1 MTTPAPTD
9 PKPCGKCGQPHARCN
24 AHRKSDGEPCTQ
36 RPMHGQRV
44 CKVHGGMAGQNR
56 AAAARRIER
65 AEAEAAVVTLGLPV
79 DVSPSD
85 ALLEEVRWTAGH
97 VQWLRRQVQALD
109 DQRTHYAVPE
119 GSEEDF
125 EALSTHPNHARH
137 GLTWGTTKVVDKQSS
152 EAPGVDTTESAG
164 PSIWYELYDRER
176 KHLVTVCT
184 AALRAGVEER
194 RVRLAEAQGEQVAG
208 AIRAILA
215 DLGLT
220 SDQQAKVS
228 EVVPRHLRV
237 LAGGAR

>member
-97 VQWLRRQVQALD
+97 VQWLRAKVQELRDEQAGTL
-109 DQRTHYAVPE
+109 V
-119 GSEEDF
+119 
-125 EALSTHPNHARH
+125 
-137 GLTWGTTKVVDKQSS
+137 WGVTRVVDKQSS
-152 EAPGVDTTESAG
+152 ENPGTDTTESAG

-220 SDQQAKVS
+220 SDQQAMVS
-228 EVVPRHLRV
+228 EVVPRHLRL
-237 LAGGAR
+237 LAGGASG

>member
-56 AAAARRIER
+56 AAATRRLER

-97 VQWLRRQVQALD
+97 VQWLRTKVQELRDEQA
-109 DQRTHYAVPE
+109 
-119 GSEEDF
+119 
-125 EALSTHPNHARH
+125 ST
-137 GLTWGTTKVVDKQSS
+137 LVWGVTRVVDKQSG
-152 EAPGVDTTESAG
+152 EAPGVDTTEESA

-215 DLGLT
+215 DLGL
-220 SDQQAKVS
+220 SADQQAKVS
-228 EVVPRHLRV
+228 EVVPRHLRL
-237 LAGGAR
+237 LAGGAA